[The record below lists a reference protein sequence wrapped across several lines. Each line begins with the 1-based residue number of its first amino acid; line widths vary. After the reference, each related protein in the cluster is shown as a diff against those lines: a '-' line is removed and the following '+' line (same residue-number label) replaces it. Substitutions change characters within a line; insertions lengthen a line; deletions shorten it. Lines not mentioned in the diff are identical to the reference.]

1 MFCFSSIDETIVFV
15 SLGPFIL
22 LTYKLKNLGDSSTI
36 RINKHLIIFF
46 RRVKNKCTYNNTP
59 TSSFSARSHFV
70 FLFYF
75 IVSSDRHVPIDDC
88 TVFSSNQLL
97 HILIKYLVEWTLKM
111 KSYKNIVIHIFFYIC
126 VLSSHSRRRP
136 IHFHWKHPS
145 FVWES
150 RSIKENE

>member
-75 IVSSDRHVPIDDC
+75 IVSYDRHVPIDDC
-88 TVFSSNQLL
+88 TIFSSNQLL
-97 HILIKYLVEWTLKM
+97 HILIKYLVERTLKM